1 MSKEFCI
8 QKQDN
13 LVIDNQE
20 YKESKKP
27 IKLETQKVTFFG
39 IL

>member
-1 MSKEFCI
+1 MSKECCI
-8 QKQDN
+8 ERQTN
-13 LVIDNQE
+13 LVIDDQE